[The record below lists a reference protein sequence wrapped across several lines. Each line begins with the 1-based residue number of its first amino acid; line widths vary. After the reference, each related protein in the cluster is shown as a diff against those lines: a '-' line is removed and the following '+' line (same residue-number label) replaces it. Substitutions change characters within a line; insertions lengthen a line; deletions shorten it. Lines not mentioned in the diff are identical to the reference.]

1 MLETPIIPI
10 KHITKLRTI
19 KSKTIYNMTNI
30 LNIHLDIC
38 VFTY

>member
-10 KHITKLRTI
+10 NHKIKNYK

-38 VFTY
+38 GFTY